1 MVFTD
6 EEKEVESMI
15 TYKCPKCGK
24 TLQSPESE
32 AGDTLDCPEC
42 GNVNRVPMLVR
53 PRSALPVWFLVI
65 ILILCGG
72 FGCIV
77 VSLVAITALGTS
89 ANATFGTVGN
99 KPPPKTVAPAVEK
112 AKPKQ
117 PIEKDDGNN

>member
-1 MVFTD
+1 M
-6 EEKEVESMI
+6 EVASVI

-32 AGDTLDCPEC
+32 AGQTLDCPEC
-42 GNVNRVPMLVR
+42 GNVNRIPT
-53 PRSALPVWFLVI
+53 PARSGSFLPVWFLVI
-65 ILILCGG
+65 ILVLCGG

-99 KPPPKTVAPAVEK
+99 KGIPAKRSGPEIKEK
-112 AKPKQ
+112 SKPTQ
-117 PIEKDDGNN
+117 PIEKDDKDE